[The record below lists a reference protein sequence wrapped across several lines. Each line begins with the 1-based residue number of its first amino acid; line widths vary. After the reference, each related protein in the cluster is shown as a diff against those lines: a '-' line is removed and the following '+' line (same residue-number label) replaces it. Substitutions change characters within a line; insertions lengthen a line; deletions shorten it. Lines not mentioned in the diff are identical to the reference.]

1 MVRLLSGL
9 VTVTVAL
16 SSPAL
21 AEDDASSRAHF
32 VAGIDLS
39 YVDASGLP
47 SWTSGSVGKLRY
59 DDGTDGIVVSR
70 AFLDTATRVTDT
82 LDFNATLEFYDDDLG
97 SAVDFTEAYAE
108 WRPVPRSANRYRLK
122 MGAFYPAISMEN
134 TGSGWSSPYTISSS
148 TINTWL
154 AEELRTVGAE
164 LSWSRRPER
173 FGGEHQ
179 FSVQAAVFW
188 LNDPTGSLLS
198 WKGWSADDRQSRFGD
213 ELPLPPLPQLGQG
226 MLLGY
231 QDPYVAPFVEV
242 DGRAGYYV
250 NGEWR
255 MGNRVLLSAMT
266 YNNRGDQTQVKDGQY
281 AWYTN
286 FVHLGGKLSLPG
298 GIGVLSQWMHGETVM
313 GVYDPGSNGGYG
325 SYGYGAAGAGPGAVD
340 VGYDSKYLMI
350 TKALEQHRFSIR
362 YDDFEVLDRD
372 TLPED
377 DNAEDGSAWTLAY
390 RYAHSDLLTFAAEW
404 LRIRTRRDA
413 WTYYGLEPVAT
424 EDRLQL
430 SVMLRFAR

>member
-9 VTVTVAL
+9 LAAAVAA

-21 AEDDASSRAHF
+21 ADADAPARAHF

-39 YVDASGLP
+39 YIDASGLP
-47 SWTSGSVGKLRY
+47 SWTNGSVGKLRY
-59 DDGTDGIVVSR
+59 DDGSDGLVVSR
-70 AFLDTATRVTDT
+70 AFLDTITRVNDT

-97 SAVDFTEAYAE
+97 ASVDFTEAYAE

-122 MGAFYPAISMEN
+122 LGAFYPSISMEN
-134 TGSGWSSPYTISSS
+134 TGPAWSSPYTISSS

-173 FGGEHQ
+173 LGGQHQ

-188 LNDPTGSLLS
+188 LNDPTGSLLA

-213 ELPLPPLPQLGQG
+213 ELPLPPLPLLEPG
-226 MLLGY
+226 MMLEY
-231 QDPYVAPFVEV
+231 QDPYVQPFVEV
-242 DGRAGYYV
+242 DGRMGYYL

-255 MGNRVLLSAMT
+255 VGNRASISAMT
-266 YNNRGDQTQVKDGQY
+266 YNNRGDPEEIKDGQY
-281 AWYTN
+281 AWYTE
-286 FVHLGGKLSLPG
+286 FTHIGGRLSLPG
-298 GIGVLSQWMHGETVM
+298 DVGVLAQWIHGTTVM
-313 GVYDPGSNGGYG
+313 GEYYGGGSGYG
-325 SYGYGAAGAGPGAVD
+325 SNAGESGVVD
-340 VGYDSKYLMI
+340 VAYISKYLLL
-350 TKALEQHRFSIR
+350 TKALDQHRLSIR
-362 YDDFEVLDRD
+362 YDDFRVSDYD
-372 TLPED
+372 WIPGD
-377 DNAEDGSAWTLAY
+377 YNAEDGYAWTLAY

-404 LRIRTRRDA
+404 LRIRTHRES
-413 WTYYGLEPVAT
+413 WTYYGLEPAAT